1 MDDIN
6 MDIILLCFQVF
17 VWVSCIFKLWNRNR
31 FYAIFCMVIYLYLL
45 PTEITYRFFPYLY
58 DAYWG
63 KDVWCELYWFVNFSL
78 ITLFIVLNHTSKIH
92 KVYNVVYYRRR
103 NSKSIVCFFVLVFS
117 FLSSYLLVTNMVK
130 ISYQSLVENGSMG
143 NENILM
149 TIIDQMFKWL
159 PAFVI
164 FPMVAME
171 QKKCYMQV
179 FTAYNILLYT
189 IYNIL
194 SGSRSD
200 ILAVILGLV
209 LLWIYGRKIRI
220 KQVFVLS
227 FIAITF
233 LYLASFT
240 YSLRGGVNEGTLEEI
255 LLKQDYT
262 APAYNLVGVIGK
274 NIIDPLMVINSQ
286 IIKTFPLLGGD
297 WLYFLIADSLF
308 PSSQVSASQG
318 WAFHPFA
325 EGYIF
330 CGFLGFVYNGLVIG
344 LGLSIWN
351 RFILTNNERFNR
363 FMFAIMGCIFF
374 SLVRSQSVNFFRYMY
389 YMFIPSAYIYSR
401 LSNIKINYRGFLR

>member
-1 MDDIN
+1 
-6 MDIILLCFQVF
+6 
-17 VWVSCIFKLWNRNR
+17 
-31 FYAIFCMVIYLYLL
+31 
-45 PTEITYRFFPYLY
+45 
-58 DAYWG
+58 
-63 KDVWCELYWFVNFSL
+63 
-78 ITLFIVLNHTSKIH
+78 
-92 KVYNVVYYRRR
+92 
-103 NSKSIVCFFVLVFS
+103 
-117 FLSSYLLVTNMVK
+117 
-130 ISYQSLVENGSMG
+130 
-143 NENILM
+143 
-149 TIIDQMFKWL
+149 
-159 PAFVI
+159 
-164 FPMVAME
+164 ME
-171 QKKCYMQV
+171 
-179 FTAYNILLYT
+179 
-189 IYNIL
+189 
-194 SGSRSD
+194 D
-200 ILAVILGLV
+200 
-209 LLWIYGRKIRI
+209 
-220 KQVFVLS
+220 
-227 FIAITF
+227 
-233 LYLASFT
+233 
-240 YSLRGGVNEGTLEEI
+240 I

-389 YMFIPSAYIYSR
+389 YMYIPSAYIYSR